1 MFCRRVAHVHAAVV
15 PCPLAEPAELRSFTP
30 NHKVG
35 PLVGLF
41 LTRLPMIIV
50 NLHEAKA
57 KLSEYAAAVER
68 GEAVLLARRNV
79 PVAVRW

>member
-1 MFCRRVAHVHAAVV
+1 
-15 PCPLAEPAELRSFTP
+15 
-30 NHKVG
+30 
-35 PLVGLF
+35 
-41 LTRLPMIIV
+41 MIIV